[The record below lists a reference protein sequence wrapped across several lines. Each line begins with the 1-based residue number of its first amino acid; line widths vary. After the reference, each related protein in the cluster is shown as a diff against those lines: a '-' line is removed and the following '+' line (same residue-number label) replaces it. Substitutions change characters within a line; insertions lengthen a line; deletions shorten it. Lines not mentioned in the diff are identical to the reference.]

1 MDIKEFLKNK
11 FRSSHMTK
19 SDTGD
24 LVTFEEKQRQDIKKA
39 QAQKL
44 EEENK
49 KNKVNQDIH
58 EALAFLNSPRPHT
71 RRVQTKTINTNSV
84 SNIDTTTSNHSSL
97 ASNIDI
103 PLTQESSKTLEDA
116 EMRKYVLESAK
127 LLKSSP
133 VKHQNKKPNVEVLNK
148 NKKNF
153 DIDR

>member
-24 LVTFEEKQRQDIKKA
+24 LVTFEEKQRQDIEKN

-58 EALAFLNSPRPHT
+58 EALAF
-71 RRVQTKTINTNSV
+71 
-84 SNIDTTTSNHSSL
+84 
-97 ASNIDI
+97 
-103 PLTQESSKTLEDA
+103 
-116 EMRKYVLESAK
+116 
-127 LLKSSP
+127 
-133 VKHQNKKPNVEVLNK
+133 
-148 NKKNF
+148 
-153 DIDR
+153 